1 MIQQDTRVYP
11 ERRPEIQS
19 HASRNLAPLS
29 AAILRRREL
38 SLSVLARALAGSSLT
53 KSLSRRHCKKRL
65 FRFLSND
72 RFDPV
77 RAQTALMPKV
87 AAGGRL
93 KGLTPIMIDWTD
105 LGNGFNGLFA
115 AVCFRRRGLPLMSW
129 VSRHGELHPSQNSH
143 EETFAERLFAGLPD
157 AIRPLILADR
167 GFGRAEFIKFLQNL
181 SDSRGNPIDFAVRV
195 KGDVWVESDG
205 FAGNL
210 RNCPLRRRR
219 CAMTRSARYRKD
231 GATKVNMVLYWG
243 VGRKEPWH
251 LATSLSDPKLAV
263 KMYRKRMQPEQ
274 CFRDGKQ
281 RFDLDSA
288 TATTSARLQRLLTA
302 VVLACCLLILAGMRT
317 SAKFR
322 RQVCSR
328 GRLGVLNLG
337 LEYYLATPNPPL
349 KRFGLA
355 QPQSG
360 YA

>member
-1 MIQQDTRVYP
+1 M
-11 ERRPEIQS
+11 
-19 HASRNLAPLS
+19 
-29 AAILRRREL
+29 
-38 SLSVLARALAGSSLT
+38 T

-77 RAQTALMPKV
+77 RVQTALMPKV

-105 LGNGFNGLFA
+105 LGNRFNGLFA

-129 VSRHGELHPSQNSH
+129 VSLHGELHPSQNSH

-210 RNCPLRRRR
+210 RNYPLRRRR
-219 CAMTRSARYRKD
+219 CVMMRSARYRKD
-231 GATKVNMVLYWG
+231 GATKVKHGSMLGSRTQGALASGDLAFGPDTGGEDVPEEDAARAVLPRRQTALRSG
-243 VGRKEPWH
+243 LRDGNDFG
-251 LATSLSDPKLAV
+251 ATSEAV
-263 KMYRKRMQPEQ
+263 
-274 CFRDGKQ
+274 DGGGSG
-281 RFDLDSA
+281 LLPADSGGDA
-288 TATTSARLQRLLTA
+288 NVCEVPSAS
-302 VVLACCLLILAGMRT
+302 VFAGALG
-317 SAKFR
+317 SSELGA
-322 RQVCSR
+322 
-328 GRLGVLNLG
+328 GVLLG
-337 LEYYLATPNPPL
+337 DSESPAEALRTRSTAKWVRLSHASSSVPT
-349 KRFGLA
+349 FG
-355 QPQSG
+355 QV
-360 YA
+360 